1 MRRYIQQL
9 RPQNVRELAAMV
21 ALYRPGPM
29 EHIPTYINRKHG
41 REPIEYPH
49 PWLEPILKETY
60 GVIVYQDQVLKV
72 VQALAGFSLGKADI
86 LRRAMGK
93 KKPDEMRR
101 MRAEF
106 VEGAR
111 AKGIDEDEA
120 NRLFDLIEPFA
131 GYAFNKAHAVCYA
144 HVAYQTAYLKANYPV
159 EYMAALMAVFKDK
172 TDKVAAFID
181 ECQTMGIRVLPPDI
195 NRSQAG
201 FTIEPLEEPGERA
214 SRGRRR
220 AQASTYDHAIR
231 FGLGAIKGVGE
242 AAVEAILRER
252 EANGAFAD
260 IFDFAARMQESGA
273 LNRATL
279 EALIQAGAFESLHPN
294 RAQLLN
300 GLDLIL
306 GYAQSVARAKA
317 TGQSSLFEGSGQ
329 DEVAVAKPALMLVD
343 DLPTPQKLALER
355 ELLGVYLSDHPMRP
369 YQRALAGKVTPIAQ
383 AMEREG
389 ATLTI
394 GGIITSVQTRVSK
407 KTGAR
412 MAILQVEDLT
422 GAIRVTV
429 FANTYE
435 QYREAIQKDRV
446 VLIRGKVQSSEYGSR
461 NGESNGTLEFRAEA
475 IELAPEPSAIDEEPR
490 IVIRLARCRADQIRL
505 LRQIIERYT
514 GEAVVRVQVPINGHV
529 RVIESSLRV
538 APTPEVL
545 QMLRYTLPNAQIE
558 ATPLEC

>member
-1 MRRYIQQL
+1 M
-9 RPQNVRELAAMV
+9 
-21 ALYRPGPM
+21 
-29 EHIPTYINRKHG
+29 
-41 REPIEYPH
+41 
-49 PWLEPILKETY
+49 
-60 GVIVYQDQVLKV
+60 IVYQDQVLKV

-214 SRGRRR
+214 SHGRRR

-252 EANGAFAD
+252 EMNGAFAD

-273 LNRATL
+273 INRATL

-435 QYREAIQKDRV
+435 QYRDAIQKDRV

-461 NGESNGTLEFRAEA
+461 NGESNGAMEFRAEA
-475 IELAPEPSAIDEEPR
+475 IELAPEPSAVSEEPC

>member
-1 MRRYIQQL
+1 
-9 RPQNVRELAAMV
+9 
-21 ALYRPGPM
+21 
-29 EHIPTYINRKHG
+29 
-41 REPIEYPH
+41 
-49 PWLEPILKETY
+49 
-60 GVIVYQDQVLKV
+60 VIVYQDQVLKA

-172 TDKVAAFID
+172 TDKVTAFID

-195 NRSQAG
+195 NQSHAG
-201 FTIEPLEEPGERA
+201 FTVEPLRESPARGA
-214 SRGRRR
+214 RGRRR
-220 AQASTYDHAIR
+220 AQAPAYDHAIR

-300 GLDLIL
+300 GLDLVL
-306 GYAQSVARAKA
+306 GYAQSIARAKA
-317 TGQSSLFEGSGQ
+317 AGQNSLFEGGGQ

-355 ELLGVYLSDHPMRP
+355 ELLGVYLSDHPMCP
-369 YQRALAGKVTPIAQ
+369 YQRVLAGKATPIAQ

-422 GAIRVTV
+422 GAIRVAV

-435 QYREAIQKDRV
+435 QYRDAIQKDRV
-446 VLIRGKVQSSEYGSR
+446 VLIRGKMQSSEYGNR
-461 NGESNGTLEFRAEA
+461 NGEGNGAMEFRAEA
-475 IELAPEPSAIDEEPR
+475 IELAPEPSAVSEEPR
-490 IVIRLARCRADQIRL
+490 VSIRLARCRADQIRL

-514 GEAVVRVQVPINGHV
+514 GEAVVRVQVPINGHM